1 MKNERMLR
9 ILIFIIIVPVISLL
23 AGYLVSQN
31 IIEPNISKGENSYN
45 FDELNLKGIDIF
57 QVVLGNYSSFED
69 AKYNDDLMKMKNVY
83 SFIYKNSDEYLL
95 IGGIF
100 LEEEQAS
107 LFSSRLKSQGL
118 GNDVYVYRGPV
129 VKLRYDKKITNEVVE
144 FEKTLQRFKEIL
156 DYMSALSYKASND
169 KLQDTELERLKEQL
183 NFFRGEI
190 KNFNDESLNK
200 IEGKMIEIIDKI
212 TEEIKKIQISVALND
227 KNSFRLLQENLWQS
241 CNEYN
246 EFLKSIAIKNK

>member
-1 MKNERMLR
+1 MYSIIYLRDFLVRIDKRMKNERMLR

-107 LFSSRLKSQGL
+107 LFL
-118 GNDVYVYRGPV
+118 
-129 VKLRYDKKITNEVVE
+129 
-144 FEKTLQRFKEIL
+144 L
-156 DYMSALSYKASND
+156 D
-169 KLQDTELERLKEQL
+169 
-183 NFFRGEI
+183 
-190 KNFNDESLNK
+190 
-200 IEGKMIEIIDKI
+200 
-212 TEEIKKIQISVALND
+212 
-227 KNSFRLLQENLWQS
+227 
-241 CNEYN
+241 
-246 EFLKSIAIKNK
+246 